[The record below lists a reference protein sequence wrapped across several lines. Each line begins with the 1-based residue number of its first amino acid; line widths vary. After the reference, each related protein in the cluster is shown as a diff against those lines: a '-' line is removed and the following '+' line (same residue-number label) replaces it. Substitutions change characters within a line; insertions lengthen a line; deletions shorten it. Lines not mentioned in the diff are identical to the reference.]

1 MNPLRE
7 GGWWRR
13 GAVVLR
19 PGASSKQSDRL
30 LNMLCNHRTPSACR
44 LACENAHFGTDF
56 RLKIVNVNSGSMLL
70 TKLDTFIERTGS
82 GAGDVLR
89 TTTEFL

>member
-1 MNPLRE
+1 
-7 GGWWRR
+7 
-13 GAVVLR
+13 
-19 PGASSKQSDRL
+19 
-30 LNMLCNHRTPSACR
+30 